1 VQQSF
6 SKFSLFSGLA
16 MALAILAIGAWLKS
30 LPNRPDR
37 PERIGAVHFQPV
49 NFDPAGFAPLRLVGA
64 WEVEVDDPRFGGVS
78 AVAVDHGRLLAL
90 TDSGTLIQLPMPG
103 GGQEAI
109 VRDLPAGPANSG
121 SKINRD
127 SEALARDPA
136 GRGWWVAFEQ
146 WHQLWLYD
154 PGFSRALIRIDFG
167 RHRWSDNKGI
177 EAMIAADDG
186 LLIFPERGEEWLRI
200 RGDSMEAGRLVSPY
214 GYLSD
219 GVRIPDGTI
228 LLVTR
233 EMGPAGLAKRL
244 VTVEPEGSSKT
255 LRSLARLELGALDN
269 VEAIASEPGTNG
281 AIRLW
286 CMTDNDFR
294 RGQRTLLVALDYVP
308 IARHDKSPA
317 TGAGLLQKP
326 SVKTP

>member
-6 SKFSLFSGLA
+6 SISRLFSGLA
-16 MALAILAIGAWLKS
+16 MALAILAIGVWLKS
-30 LPNRPDR
+30 LPNRSDR
-37 PERIGAVHFQPV
+37 PERIAAVHFRPV

-78 AVAVDHGRLLAL
+78 AVAIDHGRLLAL

-103 GGQEAI
+103 RGRGAI

-154 PGFSRALIRIDFG
+154 HDFSRALARIDFG

-177 EAMIAADDG
+177 EAMIADDGG

-200 RGDSMEAGRLVSPY
+200 RGKSMEAGHLVSHY
-214 GYLSD
+214 GYVSD

-233 EMGPAGLAKRL
+233 EMDLAGLAKRL
-244 VTVEPEGSSKT
+244 VTVEQEGSSKA
-255 LRSLARLELGALDN
+255 LRPLARLELGALDN
-269 VEAIASEPGTNG
+269 VEAIASEPGING

-294 RGQRTLLVALDYVP
+294 RGQRTLLVALDYMP
-308 IARHDKSPA
+308 PARHDKSPA
-317 TGAGLLQKP
+317 KNAGLLQKP
-326 SVKTP
+326 